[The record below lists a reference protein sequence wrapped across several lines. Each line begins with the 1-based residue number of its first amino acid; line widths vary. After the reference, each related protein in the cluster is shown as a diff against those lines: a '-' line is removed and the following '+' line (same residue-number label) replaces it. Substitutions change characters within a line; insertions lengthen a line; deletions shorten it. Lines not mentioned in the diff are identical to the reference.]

1 MPESFKTLALQVLAL
16 TLAATTA
23 VQTWRLQAAQLANV
37 EAQAQHAQERAD
49 QERLARELSETNR
62 KQEQKYRERLTEVE
76 TQAQADLALARS
88 AVQRA
93 RDAGERL
100 QHELAAYVERQRGAA
115 SDSTA
120 VGNSSA
126 KLGNADLLAELFR
139 RADQRAGELAEVA
152 DEARIRGLAC
162 EAAYDAVQTQTPA
175 PP

>member
-1 MPESFKTLALQVLAL
+1 VISQCQKTFTALVLAL
-16 TLAATTA
+16 GAA
-23 VQTWRLQAAQLANV
+23 VLLQTWRLHSAQLLLA
-37 EAQAQHAQERAD
+37 ETQAQHAQERAA

-88 AVQRA
+88 AVGRA

-139 RADQRAGELAEVA
+139 RADARAGELAAAA

-162 EAAYDAVQTQTPA
+162 EAAYDAVQA